1 MSEPRNPE
9 GTGHTR
15 PDEELLWELE
25 GERAVGGIS
34 GKAVAGLAVL
44 WSLFQL
50 WYTSPLPFL
59 AAPAIPVLNDTDA
72 RSIHLAFGLLLAFLC
87 FPALKKRGTD
97 IPLFDW
103 VLAGLGAF
111 AAAYLFIFRDGLA
124 LRPGLPSDLDLA
136 VSGFG
141 IVLLLEAA
149 RRALGPPIVI
159 IALLFLAYIF
169 FGNYAPDIIAWKGA
183 SFSRAM
189 SHLWLGTEGVF
200 GVAIGVSTGVIFLF
214 VLFGALLET
223 GGAGDYFIRLAF
235 SLVGHMR
242 GGPAKAAVLASGMT
256 GLVSGSSIANTV
268 TTGTF
273 TIPLMR
279 KVGFSKEQ
287 AGAVEVASS
296 VNGQIMP
303 PVMGAAAFLMVEYV
317 GISYVDVITHAFL
330 PAVISYIALV
340 YIVHL
345 EAVKADM
352 PLLERPD
359 PLPALPMRLVRGG
372 LVLAGMMIFL
382 GLAYFFVELV
392 QALGGGAFWLLMGAL
407 LVLYMGAVYAA
418 ARDEERPG
426 SSASRG
432 AVDKEAPFL
441 PRFSDTV
448 RQGLHFLLPI
458 AVLIWCLVVER
469 LSPGLS
475 AFWAVVGLMVILAS
489 QHVLISLFA
498 GRGFRPA
505 DVKEGARTIWDGL
518 EAGARNM
525 IVIAVATAAAGI
537 IVGAVSLT
545 GVGLRLTEL
554 VEFLS
559 GGNLVLMLVYVAVLS
574 LVLGLGLPTTANYI
588 VVSALLAGVVVELGA
603 ANGLVVP
610 LIAVHL
616 FVFYFGIMADV
627 TPPVGLA
634 SFAAAAISGGD
645 PIRTGI
651 TAFRYSL
658 RTVILPFFFIFN
670 TKLLLIGIDGPLDL
684 ALTALGATLG
694 VLLFAAV
701 SQGYFFARLKF
712 WEGAVL
718 LLVAFTLLR
727 PAYWI
732 DQVVPPFEQVPYEEA
747 LVLIEEAP
755 EEASIALVFEGETF
769 EGDLVRRTIRL
780 PLGAPGS
787 AGERLSA
794 AGIELRQEEGKTFVD
809 LVRFA
814 SPAEKLGVG
823 FDWQVLGAEVAQE
836 RIDPYWLYL
845 PAFLLTLL
853 IARGQVRRKR
863 T

>member
-1 MSEPRNPE
+1 MSEPRSPA
-9 GTGHTR
+9 GKVHTR

-25 GERAVGGIS
+25 GERAAGGVP
-34 GKAVAGLAVL
+34 GKAVAVLAVL

-50 WYTSPLPFL
+50 WYASPLPFI
-59 AAPAIPVLNDTDA
+59 AASVIPVLNDTDA

-87 FPALKKRGTD
+87 FPALKKHAKA
-97 IPLFDW
+97 IPLADW
-103 VLAGLGAF
+103 GLGALGAF
-111 AAAYLFIFRDGLA
+111 TAAYLFIFRDGLA

-136 VSGFG
+136 VSGLG
-141 IVLLLEAA
+141 LLLLLEAA

-159 IALLFLAYIF
+159 VALLFLAYIF

-200 GVAIGVSTGVIFLF
+200 GIAIGVSTSVIFLF

-359 PLPALPMRLVRGG
+359 PLPALPMRLVRAG
-372 LVLAGMMIFL
+372 LMLAGITVFL
-382 GLAYFFVELV
+382 GLAYFTVELI
-392 QALGGGAFWLLMGAL
+392 QGLGAGAFWVLMGVLFAL
-407 LVLYMGAVYAA
+407 YIGAVYTA
-418 ARDEERPG
+418 ARDEDSQGVGDTDLFEG
-426 SSASRG
+426 
-432 AVDKEAPFL
+432 EAPFL
-441 PRFSDTV
+441 PRFSETV

-458 AVLIWCLVVER
+458 AVLVWCLVVER

-475 AFWAVVGLMVILAS
+475 AFWAVVGLMVILAT

-498 GRGFRPA
+498 GRGFRLG
-505 DVKEGARTIWDGL
+505 DLKEGARTIWDGL
-518 EAGARNM
+518 ESGARNM

-545 GVGLRLTEL
+545 GVGLRLAEL

-559 GGNLVLMLVYVAVLS
+559 GGNLILMLVYVAVLS
-574 LVLGLGLPTTANYI
+574 LILGLGLPTTANYI

-603 ANGLVVP
+603 DAGLVVP

-645 PIRTGI
+645 PIKTGI

-670 TKLLLIGIDGPLDL
+670 TKLLLIGIEGPLDF

-701 SQGYFFARLKF
+701 SQGYFFTRLKI

-718 LLVAFTLLR
+718 LLIAFTLLR
-727 PAYWI
+727 PAYWV
-732 DQVVPPFEQVPYEEA
+732 DQVVPPFERISYEEA
-747 LVLIEEAP
+747 VPLIEGAP
-755 EEASIALVFEGETF
+755 AGESVALVFEGETF

-787 AGERLSA
+787 AGERLGA
-794 AGIELRQEEGKTFVD
+794 AGIDLRQEEGKTFVD

-853 IARGQVRRKR
+853 IARGQLRRKR
-863 T
+863 I

>member
-1 MSEPRNPE
+1 MSEPRSPAA
-9 GTGHTR
+9 TGHTR

-25 GERAVGGIS
+25 GERAASGVP
-34 GKAVAGLAVL
+34 GKAVAVLAVL

-50 WYTSPLPFL
+50 WYASPLPFL
-59 AAPAIPVLNDTDA
+59 AASVIPVLNDTDA

-87 FPALKKRGTD
+87 FPALKKHSKA
-97 IPLFDW
+97 IPLADW
-103 VLAGLGAF
+103 GLGALGAF
-111 AAAYLFIFRDGLA
+111 TAAYLFIFRDGLA

-136 VSGFG
+136 VSGLG
-141 IVLLLEAA
+141 LLLLLEAA

-159 IALLFLAYIF
+159 VALLFLAYIF

-200 GVAIGVSTGVIFLF
+200 GVAIGVSTSVIFLF

-359 PLPALPMRLVRGG
+359 PLPALPMRLVRAG
-372 LVLAGMMIFL
+372 LMLAGITVFL
-382 GLAYFFVELV
+382 GLAYFAVELI
-392 QALGGGAFWLLMGAL
+392 QGLGAGAFWVLMGAL
-407 LVLYMGAVYAA
+407 FALYIGAVYTA
-418 ARDEERPG
+418 ARDEPR
-426 SSASRG
+426 AG
-432 AVDKEAPFL
+432 AGDADLFEGETPFL
-441 PRFSDTV
+441 PRFSETV

-458 AVLIWCLVVER
+458 AVLVWCLVVER

-475 AFWAVVGLMVILAS
+475 AFWAVVGLMVILAT

-498 GRGFRPA
+498 GRGFRLG
-505 DVKEGARTIWDGL
+505 DLKEGARTIWDGL
-518 EAGARNM
+518 ESGARNM

-545 GVGLRLTEL
+545 GVGLRLAEL

-559 GGNLVLMLVYVAVLS
+559 GGNLILMLIYVAVLS
-574 LVLGLGLPTTANYI
+574 LILGLGLPTTANYI

-603 ANGLVVP
+603 DAGLVVP

-645 PIRTGI
+645 PIKTGI

-670 TKLLLIGIDGPLDL
+670 TKLLLIGIEGPLDL

-701 SQGYFFARLKF
+701 SQGYFFTRLKI

-727 PAYWI
+727 PAYWV
-732 DQVVPPFEQVPYEEA
+732 DQVVPPFERISYEEA
-747 LVLIEEAP
+747 VPLIESAP
-755 EEASIALVFEGETF
+755 AGESVALVFEGETF

-780 PLGAPGS
+780 PLGAPGNAS
-787 AGERLSA
+787 ERLGA

-853 IARGQVRRKR
+853 IARGQLRRKR

>member
-1 MSEPRNPE
+1 MSEPRSPAA
-9 GTGHTR
+9 TGHTR

-25 GERAVGGIS
+25 GERAAGGVP
-34 GKAVAGLAVL
+34 GKAVAVLAVL

-50 WYTSPLPFL
+50 WYASPLPFL
-59 AAPAIPVLNDTDA
+59 AASVIPVLNDTDA

-87 FPALKKRGTD
+87 FPALKKHAKA
-97 IPLFDW
+97 IPLADW
-103 VLAGLGAF
+103 GLGALGAF
-111 AAAYLFIFRDGLA
+111 TAAYLFIFRDGLA

-136 VSGFG
+136 VSGLG
-141 IVLLLEAA
+141 LLLLLEAA

-159 IALLFLAYIF
+159 VALLFLAYIF

-200 GVAIGVSTGVIFLF
+200 GIAIGVSTSVIFLF

-359 PLPALPMRLVRGG
+359 PLPALPMRLVRAG
-372 LVLAGMMIFL
+372 LMLAGITVFL
-382 GLAYFFVELV
+382 GLAYFAVELI
-392 QALGGGAFWLLMGAL
+392 QGLGAGAFWVLMGAL
-407 LVLYMGAVYAA
+407 FALYIGAVYTA
-418 ARDEERPG
+418 ARDEAR
-426 SSASRG
+426 AG
-432 AVDKEAPFL
+432 AGDVDLFEGETPFL
-441 PRFSDTV
+441 PRFSETV

-458 AVLIWCLVVER
+458 AVLVWCLVVER

-475 AFWAVVGLMVILAS
+475 AFWAVVGLMVILAT

-498 GRGFRPA
+498 GRSFRLG
-505 DVKEGARTIWDGL
+505 DLKEGARTIWDGL
-518 EAGARNM
+518 ESGARNM

-545 GVGLRLTEL
+545 GVGLRLAEL

-559 GGNLVLMLVYVAVLS
+559 GGNLILMLLYVAVLS
-574 LVLGLGLPTTANYI
+574 LILGLGLPTTANYI

-603 ANGLVVP
+603 DAGLVVP

-645 PIRTGI
+645 PIKTGI

-670 TKLLLIGIDGPLDL
+670 TKLLLIDIEGPLDL

-701 SQGYFFARLKF
+701 SQGYFFTRLRI

-727 PAYWI
+727 PAYWV
-732 DQVVPPFEQVPYEEA
+732 DQVVPPFERISYEEA
-747 LVLIEEAP
+747 VPLIEGAP
-755 EEASIALVFEGETF
+755 AGESVALVFEGETF

-787 AGERLSA
+787 AGERLGA
-794 AGIELRQEEGKTFVD
+794 AGIDLRQEEGKTFVD

-853 IARGQVRRKR
+853 IARGQLRRKR
-863 T
+863 I